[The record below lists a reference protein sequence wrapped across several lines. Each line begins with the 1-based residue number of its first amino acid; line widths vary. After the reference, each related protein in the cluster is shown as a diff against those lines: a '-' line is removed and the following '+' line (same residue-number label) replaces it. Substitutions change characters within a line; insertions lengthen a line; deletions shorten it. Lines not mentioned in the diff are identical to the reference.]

1 MKPLFDGS
9 TEYKTVTIGLIVRIY
24 RHPYGAL
31 KITAQLLKY
40 SRVLHLK
47 PSNKVYMFLLRMTLC

>member
-9 TEYKTVTIGLIVRIY
+9 TEYKAVTIGLIVCIY

-40 SRVLHLK
+40 
-47 PSNKVYMFLLRMTLC
+47 